1 MSMQDR
7 IVYDSNELIQI
18 LEGSLDRLKI
28 FRFDHRYRELLGDSL
43 IHKIDVW
50 DSNVRKQKD
59 SPLTLVVC
67 GEFKRGKSSLINAIL
82 GEDVVT
88 TDITT
93 ETITTNKISYG
104 AHKNEIILSG
114 GKRMTLADEELKSDK
129 LRAIMEGL
137 PEDVTRLELKR
148 PLDILKQVTIIDTPG
163 LQDTTKDFSAD
174 VEQALAQADAVI
186 YVFSVAYPLSVNEQ
200 LFIKTVIKPQ
210 KYTELFLVGNM
221 TDMLEDEEDC
231 RRVQTML
238 KGRLENILPG
248 EFPVVLSALDERCR
262 QKNVSRPNEDL
273 EELLEANFAGLRQ
286 RLKELLESKKD
297 CVLPD
302 RIQRLIGSMVQDVQL
317 DLDALLQGLS
327 MNLDEVASKMAKLQ
341 QHKSD
346 KVQEQT
352 QIDKRIDQLISMYH
366 AQTVEWIEDLLQKME
381 AETGSLGNVPIE
393 DIKKFYVLYCVDTL
407 QEAMQ
412 RCIEFC
418 TVELYEELDEIFSGI
433 SKKMS
438 FKISSAPVALSFSLR
453 NKTWTKGDNV
463 VFASDLLG
471 VSNTLVGYA
480 IRYAAGGMRQKQV
493 KDSRDDIFAEIQEQ
507 YASLRVSVLRALSD
521 SFKSLSAKAKEQ
533 ISTYFEEQLQ
543 TLETQAEQSA
553 MVARQNDARKQE
565 IRVAVNELQAVLAQI
580 EEECS
585 FA

>member
-18 LEGSLDRLKI
+18 LEGSLDRLKA
-28 FRFDHRYRELLGDSL
+28 FRFDHRYRALLGDSL

-114 GKRMTLADEELKSDK
+114 GKRMSLTDDELKSDK
-129 LRAIMEGL
+129 LRGIMEGL
-137 PEDVTRLELKR
+137 PEEVTRLELKR
-148 PLDILKQVTIIDTPG
+148 PLEILKQVTIIDTPG
-163 LQDTTKDFSAD
+163 LQDSTKDFSAD

-231 RRVQTML
+231 GRVQAML

-248 EFPVVLSALDERCR
+248 ESPIMLSALDERCR
-262 QKNVSRPNEDL
+262 QKGASRPNP
-273 EELLEANFAGLRQ
+273 ELVETLGTNFAALRD

-317 DLDALLQGLS
+317 DLDAMLQGLS
-327 MNLDEVASKMAKLQ
+327 MNLDEVAAEMAKLQ

-352 QIDKRIDQLISMYH
+352 QIDKRIDHLISMYH

-381 AETGSLGNVPIE
+381 AEIGSLGTISVE
-393 DIKKFYVLYCVDTL
+393 EIKKFYVLYCVDTL
-407 QEAMQ
+407 QEAIQ
-412 RCIEFC
+412 RCMEFC
-418 TVELYEELDEIFSGI
+418 TVELYDELDEISSDI

-493 KDSRDDIFAEIQEQ
+493 KDSRDDILAEIREQ
-507 YASLRVSVLRALSD
+507 YTFLQTSVLRALSD
-521 SFKSLSAKAKEQ
+521 SFKRLSDTAKEQ
-533 ISTYFEEQLQ
+533 VSIFFEEHLQ
-543 TLETQAEQSA
+543 TLEVQMEQSA
-553 MVARQNDARKQE
+553 AVARQNDEKKQE
-565 IRVAVNELQAVLAQI
+565 IRAAVNELQTVLALI
-580 EEECS
+580 GEECS